1 MAEPSQSVRQASAG
15 RRSHHKLTGIW
26 RVAFGGRMLAALPFD
41 VDGSTFGLFQEARLS
56 FALSA
61 LSRIVV
67 CALAAVLLSPSLAV
81 AQTPSPFRGTPSAIP
96 GIIQAE
102 DFDLGGQGVAYNDTT
117 ATNDGTQYRS
127 EGPDIFSFA
136 NPDAPPEPNN
146 FVIKNFAL
154 GEWMT
159 YTVQVAAN
167 NRYDFQVRVASK
179 VDTARFH
186 IEIDGNDVTGS
197 VAVTHTSTTTWENY
211 QWVLVKRRV
220 PLTAGTHV
228 MKIVSDAEWVGL
240 DAFNITVSNLGT
252 PYGGTPAA
260 IPGRRV
266 SRDRHGQRRR
276 PVPAE

>member
-1 MAEPSQSVRQASAG
+1 TIDDYCTFFHYALIRPLAVSDTSIRSTGQKAKNESPPFVGATMAEPSQSVRQASAG

-146 FVIKNFAL
+146 FVI
-154 GEWMT
+154 
-159 YTVQVAAN
+159 
-167 NRYDFQVRVASK
+167 
-179 VDTARFH
+179 
-186 IEIDGNDVTGS
+186 
-197 VAVTHTSTTTWENY
+197 
-211 QWVLVKRRV
+211 
-220 PLTAGTHV
+220 
-228 MKIVSDAEWVGL
+228 
-240 DAFNITVSNLGT
+240 
-252 PYGGTPAA
+252 
-260 IPGRRV
+260 
-266 SRDRHGQRRR
+266 
-276 PVPAE
+276 